1 MEINEIFKYTAAVW
15 QEICLKKFKAALFVT
30 LISFSILAIGI
41 YKPSVFHS
49 ETTIFADTQ
58 NVIEPLLG
66 KQTSIT
72 SVKQS
77 QTAQVRDVIFSP
89 RQLNKVIDALYGKNA
104 FPTAQLLADEWASLR
119 QSIEVEGLSGNY
131 IKISYQGA
139 TPDITFRLLNEVVS
153 LFVEDSANTKKNES
167 RSAYNF
173 IEQQVESYK
182 EQLLLAEKRL
192 KIFRSSHL
200 DGTEA
205 EVESRI
211 SQLRNEIE
219 DMKIQKMESLTR
231 ISSLQRQLRSQD
243 KFASNDYEAAIY
255 HSRLK
260 ELRQYLDNLLLGYK
274 DDYPEVVEIRY
285 QISDME
291 KNITDLAF
299 KEKDK
304 SQIGAE
310 FNPLYQEISSKLSTA
325 QVSQNTIENRL
336 NAFAALLEEAYERR
350 KRIANNQ
357 AELSELNRDY
367 SVIKGLYE
375 DMLANKEKARLSMV
389 LDIEGQGVNYK
400 IQEPANYPTLPS
412 GPRFLHFFIAAPV
425 LGFLLLV
432 SLFLAKILL
441 DNKIRFA
448 SQLAQFTNAP
458 LLVSIAHK
466 LNNSERNKKRLADST
481 LIFYF
486 LFVATGY
493 VGIAII
499 HSYDYPIS
507 ELFTPLYS
515 LLMEQIR

>member
-1 MEINEIFKYTAAVW
+1 MEINEIFKYIAAAW
-15 QEICLKKFKAALFVT
+15 QEVYLIKFKAALLVT

-41 YKPSVFHS
+41 YKPSVFRS

-58 NVIEPLLG
+58 NIIKPLLG

-77 QTAQVRDVIFSP
+77 KTAQVRDVIFSP
-89 RQLNKVIDALYGKNA
+89 RQLNKVIDAVYGKNA
-104 FPTAQLLADEWASLR
+104 FPTPQLLANKWASLR
-119 QSIEVEGLSGNY
+119 ESIDVEGLSGNY
-131 IKISYQGA
+131 LKISYQDA

-153 LFVEDSANTKKNES
+153 LFVEDSANTKRNES

-173 IEQQVESYK
+173 IEQQVVSYK
-182 EQLLLAEKRL
+182 DQLLLAEKKL
-192 KIFRSSHL
+192 KIFKSSHL
-200 DGTEA
+200 DGTES

-219 DMKIQKMESLTR
+219 DMKIFQMESLTR
-231 ISSLQRQLRSQD
+231 ISSLKNQLRSQD
-243 KFASNDYEAAIY
+243 KFSSNDYEAAIY

-260 ELRQYLDNLLLGYK
+260 ELRQYLDNLLLSYK
-274 DDYPEVVEIRY
+274 DDYPEVVEARY
-285 QISDME
+285 QIGDME
-291 KNITDLAF
+291 KNITDLSF

-310 FNPLYQEISSKLSTA
+310 FNPLYQELSSKLSTA
-325 QVSQNTIENRL
+325 QVSQNTRGNRL
-336 NAFAALLEEAYERR
+336 NAFKVLLEEAYERR
-350 KRIANNQ
+350 KRVANNQ

-400 IQEPANYPTLPS
+400 VQEPASYPTLPL
-412 GPRFLHFFIAAPV
+412 GPRFLHFFIAGPF
-425 LGFLLLV
+425 LGFLVLV
-432 SLFLAKILL
+432 SLFLVKILL

-448 SQLAQFTNAP
+448 SQLAQFTSVP
-458 LLVSIAHK
+458 LLISIDHK
-466 LNNSERNKKRLADST
+466 LNSSERNKKRLENIT
-481 LIFYF
+481 FIFGF
-486 LFVATGY
+486 LFVASVY
-493 VGIAII
+493 VGIAIS
-499 HSYDYPIS
+499 HRYDYPIY